1 MDPILKRQLNN
12 LAAEDDDID
21 EMAEGSNWVDI
32 DAVMEGSERIE
43 LSHAGGELQDS
54 LAEGIEEEI
63 SVNRRWDWRT
73 RRDRTERRNLDFMA
87 QMPEMILAY
96 MRWCDPE
103 EGGSPISDTD
113 EDTEVYSILVI
124 DMFDTERRE
133 IALDPR
139 GGGISPALIM
149 QGLVPCS
156 PWKPTAAITT
166 RVLEVYRVA
175 HARCPQLAIQAFV
188 KTLCDLHGVPY
199 RPYLREQFSISYDL
213 YLDLRRRTEA
223 RLLHHLGR
231 DSFAWRVKHDC
242 PACMYKLEGEDEL
255 IFDVLVTQDGGNS
268 LKRVLQRNKV
278 ESEPGD
284 GPEFVVGESKEYTD
298 NRDASDWYFLAREK
312 VNELAKHRIAE
323 RMPMEA
329 IEDKTNPCAERW
341 KNMIEDVT
349 AKMWGI
355 FDETGIFVCL
365 CHHGF
370 VLMIVDMIKSG
381 ELAKY
386 PLAVTE
392 ALLEHLGERTGA
404 GYDVGCDFQTTLKNS
419 PLGECACSVK
429 TSAAWS
435 APSMGMLITDFANS
449 ASWPLTSK
457 ALGSRIS
464 KDVSGFFSG
473 SNGLAKSCRYAS
485 RFHRQQEITAYV
497 KHYDTFHTYA
507 NLSKFLCDNYKQA
520 LGILKTE
527 HKIRQFMAKEEIANY
542 QVFHDWLEEEKAFLL
557 GLQEESKDQTETLEM
572 EYVQKL
578 VNLDT
583 SRFSSAKYVVLA
595 TEARKAQG
603 DNTTYTP
610 GTSKAELARRRGK
623 EKVEHDLEAVQELEE
638 RLGIVDRW
646 TTESE
651 KWQSTVG
658 EIKKRKY
665 QLALNSVEHLI
676 VQRIFELTK
685 VNQSQT
691 GYKMRRHIAKSL
703 QARSKAVKN
712 AIDRYND
719 AALALDP
726 PMAEPHLGAADF
738 DILRDTRDEV
748 QSRPWTRPAYRLAMD
763 SYFKLCR
770 AREEIQRLNIEIR
783 RVNRFLLDQEES
795 LRSEEGKSPEDA
807 EMDRL
812 LAVQV
817 KLYRERRGRFQKL
830 AHLNGFTGTIRSGTA
845 VERAGSEVLE
855 DAMDLDVDGVEE
867 EDSDDQGG
875 DEPDE
880 VISSLLYQVSMIG
893 IDGDRDLDDGA
904 A

>member
-32 DAVMEGSERIE
+32 DTVMEGSERIE

-133 IALDPR
+133 IVLDPR

-149 QGLVPCS
+149 QGLVPCA

-188 KTLCDLHGVPY
+188 KTLCNLHGVPY
-199 RPYLREQFSISYDL
+199 RPYLLQQFSISYDL

-223 RLLHHLGR
+223 RLLHRLGR
-231 DSFAWRVKHDC
+231 DLFAWRVKHDC

-255 IFDVLVTQDGGNS
+255 ILDVSVTLDGGNS
-268 LKRVLQRNKV
+268 LKRVLQRNKM

-312 VNELAKHRIAE
+312 VNELAKHQIAE

-329 IEDKTNPCAERW
+329 IEDKTNPCVERW

-365 CHHGF
+365 
-370 VLMIVDMIKSG
+370 
-381 ELAKY
+381 AKY

-392 ALLEHLGERTGA
+392 ALLERLGERTGA
-404 GYDVGCDFQTTLKNS
+404 GYDVGCDFETTLKNS
-419 PLGECACSVK
+419 PLGQCTKCKNFRCLVGAFHGHAHNRLCQLCFLATYVEGLGLEDLEGCCPCESFP
-429 TSAAWS
+429 SATRDH
-435 APSMGMLITDFANS
+435 GLCE
-449 ASWPLTSK
+449 
-457 ALGSRIS
+457 ALRHLPH
-464 KDVSGFFSG
+464 V
-473 SNGLAKSCRYAS
+473 
-485 RFHRQQEITAYV
+485 RQSDPHST
-497 KHYDTFHTYA
+497 
-507 NLSKFLCDNYKQA
+507 QA

-527 HKIRQFMAKEEIANY
+527 HKIRQFMAKEEIVNY
-542 QVFHDWLEEEKAFLL
+542 QVFRDWLEEEKSFLL
-557 GLQEESKDQTETLEM
+557 GLQEESKNQTETLEM

-583 SRFSSAKYVVLA
+583 SRTGS
-595 TEARKAQG
+595 
-603 DNTTYTP
+603 TTW
-610 GTSKAELARRRGK
+610 E
-623 EKVEHDLEAVQELEE
+623 EKVEHDLDAVQELEE
-638 RLGIVDRW
+638 CLGIVDRW

-658 EIKKRKY
+658 EIKKQKY
-665 QLALNSVEHLI
+665 QLALNLVEHLI
-676 VQRIFELTK
+676 VQRIFELTN

-726 PMAEPHLGAADF
+726 PMASLTWEQVVEYTFLADF
-738 DILRDTRDEV
+738 DILRDTWDKV

-783 RVNRFLLDQEES
+783 RVVTWIRDENRFLLDQEES
-795 LRSEEGKSPEDA
+795 LRSEEGKSPEDV
-807 EMDRL
+807 EMDQL

-817 KLYRERRGRFQKL
+817 KLYRECRGRFDRTHIQRFQKL
-830 AHLNGFTGTIRSGTA
+830 ARLNGFTGTIRSGTA
-845 VERAGSEVLE
+845 VERAGSEV
-855 DAMDLDVDGVEE
+855 
-867 EDSDDQGG
+867 
-875 DEPDE
+875 
-880 VISSLLYQVSMIG
+880 SMIG

>member
-1 MDPILKRQLNN
+1 
-12 LAAEDDDID
+12 
-21 EMAEGSNWVDI
+21 
-32 DAVMEGSERIE
+32 
-43 LSHAGGELQDS
+43 
-54 LAEGIEEEI
+54 
-63 SVNRRWDWRT
+63 
-73 RRDRTERRNLDFMA
+73 
-87 QMPEMILAY
+87 
-96 MRWCDPE
+96 
-103 EGGSPISDTD
+103 
-113 EDTEVYSILVI
+113 
-124 DMFDTERRE
+124 
-133 IALDPR
+133 
-139 GGGISPALIM
+139 M

-365 CHHGF
+365 CRHGF

-419 PLGECACSVK
+419 PLGECAKCKNFRCLVGAFHGHAHNRLCQLCFLA
-429 TSAAWS
+429 TYVE
-435 APSMGMLITDFANS
+435 G
-449 ASWPLTSK
+449 
-457 ALGSRIS
+457 LGLEDLEGCER
-464 KDVSGFFSG
+464 
-473 SNGLAKSCRYAS
+473 CRYAS

-542 QVFHDWLEEEKAFLL
+542 QVFHDWLEEEKA
-557 GLQEESKDQTETLEM
+557 EESKDQTETLEM

-583 SRFSSAKYVVLA
+583 SRYVIFSDRIGYSQVFQCKIC
-595 TEARKAQG
+595 

-623 EKVEHDLEAVQELEE
+623 EKVEHDLEA
-638 RLGIVDRW
+638 
-646 TTESE
+646 SE

-691 GYKMRRHIAKSL
+691 
-703 QARSKAVKN
+703 ARSKAVKN

-726 PMAEPHLGAADF
+726 PMASLTWEQVVEYTFLADF

-748 QSRPWTRPAYRLAMD
+748 HYVER
-763 SYFKLCR
+763 
-770 AREEIQRLNIEIR
+770 REEIQRLNIEIR
-783 RVNRFLLDQEES
+783 RVVTWIRDENRFLLDQEES

-817 KLYRERRGRFQKL
+817 KLYRERRGRFDRTHIQRFQKL

-845 VERAGSEVLE
+845 VERAGSEVLGCNG
-855 DAMDLDVDGVEE
+855 LGR
-867 EDSDDQGG
+867 G
-875 DEPDE
+875 
-880 VISSLLYQVSMIG
+880 
-893 IDGDRDLDDGA
+893 RCRRRRF
-904 A
+904 

>member
-1 MDPILKRQLNN
+1 
-12 LAAEDDDID
+12 
-21 EMAEGSNWVDI
+21 
-32 DAVMEGSERIE
+32 
-43 LSHAGGELQDS
+43 
-54 LAEGIEEEI
+54 
-63 SVNRRWDWRT
+63 
-73 RRDRTERRNLDFMA
+73 MA

-113 EDTEVYSILVI
+113 EDTE
-124 DMFDTERRE
+124 
-133 IALDPR
+133 
-139 GGGISPALIM
+139 
-149 QGLVPCS
+149 
-156 PWKPTAAITT
+156 
-166 RVLEVYRVA
+166 
-175 HARCPQLAIQAFV
+175 LAIQAFV

-199 RPYLREQFSISYDL
+199 RPYLREQFSILYDL

-365 CHHGF
+365 CRHGF

-404 GYDVGCDFQTTLKNS
+404 GYNVGCDFQTTLKNS
-419 PLGECACSVK
+419 PLGECAKCKNFRCLVGAFHGHAHNRLCQLCFLA
-429 TSAAWS
+429 TYVE
-435 APSMGMLITDFANS
+435 G
-449 ASWPLTSK
+449 
-457 ALGSRIS
+457 LGLEDLEGCER
-464 KDVSGFFSG
+464 FFSG

-507 NLSKFLCDNYKQA
+507 QSDKFLCDNYKQA

-542 QVFHDWLEEEKAFLL
+542 QVFHDWLKEEKAFLL

-583 SRFSSAKYVVLA
+583 SRAKYVVLA

-712 AIDRYND
+712 TIDRYND

-726 PMAEPHLGAADF
+726 PMASLTWEQVVEYTFLADF

-783 RVNRFLLDQEES
+783 RVVTWIRDENRFLLDQEES

-817 KLYRERRGRFQKL
+817 KLYRERRGRFDRTHIQRFQKL

>member
-12 LAAEDDDID
+12 LAAEDDNID
-21 EMAEGSNWVDI
+21 EMAEGLNWVDI
-32 DAVMEGSERIE
+32 DTVMEGSERIE

-63 SVNRRWDWRT
+63 SVNRHWDWRT
-73 RRDRTERRNLDFMA
+73 RRDRSEHRNLDFMA
-87 QMPEMILAY
+87 QMPEMILVY

-103 EGGSPISDTD
+103 EGGSLISDTD

-149 QGLVPCS
+149 QGLVPCA

-166 RVLEVYRVA
+166 RVLEVYR
-175 HARCPQLAIQAFV
+175 LAIQAFI

-199 RPYLREQFSISYDL
+199 RPYLRQQFSILYDL
-213 YLDLRRRTEA
+213 YLDHRRRTEA
-223 RLLHHLGR
+223 RLLHRLGR

-255 IFDVLVTQDGGNS
+255 IFDVLVTLDGGNS
-268 LKRVLQRNKV
+268 LKRGVGARGRARICGGGVEGVYRQLGCKQLVL
-278 ESEPGD
+278 
-284 GPEFVVGESKEYTD
+284 
-298 NRDASDWYFLAREK
+298 LAREK

-365 CHHGF
+365 CRHGF

-404 GYDVGCDFQTTLKNS
+404 RYNVGCDFQTTLKNS
-419 PLGECACSVK
+419 PLGECAKCKNFHCLVGAFHGHAHNRLCQLCFLA
-429 TSAAWS
+429 TYVE
-435 APSMGMLITDFANS
+435 G
-449 ASWPLTSK
+449 
-457 ALGSRIS
+457 LGLEDLEGCEWVFLR
-464 KDVSGFFSG
+464 
-473 SNGLAKSCRYAS
+473 CRYAS
-485 RFHRQQEITAYV
+485 HFHRQQEITAYV
-497 KHYDTFHTYA
+497 KHYDTFHTYT

-527 HKIRQFMAKEEIANY
+527 HKIRQFTAKEEITNY
-542 QVFHDWLEEEKAFLL
+542 QVFHDWLEEEKVFLL

-583 SRFSSAKYVVLA
+583 SRY
-595 TEARKAQG
+595 
-603 DNTTYTP
+603 
-610 GTSKAELARRRGK
+610 
-623 EKVEHDLEAVQELEE
+623 ELEE
-638 RLGIVDRW
+638 CLGIVDRW
-646 TTESE
+646 MTESE

-685 VNQSQT
+685 INQSQT
-691 GYKMRRHIAKSL
+691 GYKMRRHITKSL

-712 AIDRYND
+712 TIDQYND

-726 PMAEPHLGAADF
+726 PMASLTWEQVVEYTFLADF
-738 DILRDTRDEV
+738 DILRDTREEV

-763 SYFKLCR
+763 SYFTLCR

-783 RVNRFLLDQEES
+783 QVVTWIWDENRFLLDQEES

-817 KLYRERRGRFQKL
+817 KLYWERRGRFDRTHMQRFQKL
-830 AHLNGFTGTIRSGTA
+830 THLNGFTGTIRSGTA
-845 VERAGSEVLE
+845 VERAGSEVPE
-855 DAMDLDVDGVEE
+855 DAMDVDVDGVEE

>member
-1 MDPILKRQLNN
+1 
-12 LAAEDDDID
+12 
-21 EMAEGSNWVDI
+21 
-32 DAVMEGSERIE
+32 
-43 LSHAGGELQDS
+43 
-54 LAEGIEEEI
+54 
-63 SVNRRWDWRT
+63 
-73 RRDRTERRNLDFMA
+73 
-87 QMPEMILAY
+87 
-96 MRWCDPE
+96 
-103 EGGSPISDTD
+103 
-113 EDTEVYSILVI
+113 
-124 DMFDTERRE
+124 
-133 IALDPR
+133 
-139 GGGISPALIM
+139 M

-199 RPYLREQFSISYDL
+199 RPYLREQ
-213 YLDLRRRTEA
+213 TEA
-223 RLLHHLGR
+223 RLLHRLGR

-365 CHHGF
+365 CRHGF
-370 VLMIVDMIKSG
+370 G

-419 PLGECACSVK
+419 PLGECAKCKNFRCLVGAFHGHAHNRLCQLCFLA
-429 TSAAWS
+429 TYVE
-435 APSMGMLITDFANS
+435 G
-449 ASWPLTSK
+449 
-457 ALGSRIS
+457 LGLEDLEGCER
-464 KDVSGFFSG
+464 FFSG

-542 QVFHDWLEEEKAFLL
+542 QVFHDWLEEEKVFLL

-583 SRFSSAKYVVLA
+583 SRYVIFSDRIGYSQVFQCKIC
-595 TEARKAQG
+595 

-691 GYKMRRHIAKSL
+691 DAKAYAKSL
-703 QARSKAVKN
+703 QARSKA
-712 AIDRYND
+712 
-719 AALALDP
+719 
-726 PMAEPHLGAADF
+726 PHLEQVVEYTFLADF

-783 RVNRFLLDQEES
+783 RVVTWIRGRE
-795 LRSEEGKSPEDA
+795 P
-807 EMDRL
+807 
-812 LAVQV
+812 
-817 KLYRERRGRFQKL
+817 LYRERRGRRFQKL
-830 AHLNGFTGTIRSGTA
+830 AHLNGFTGTS
-845 VERAGSEVLE
+845 
-855 DAMDLDVDGVEE
+855 
-867 EDSDDQGG
+867 DQG
-875 DEPDE
+875 
-880 VISSLLYQVSMIG
+880 LQWN
-893 IDGDRDLDDGA
+893 
-904 A
+904 

>member
-1 MDPILKRQLNN
+1 MDPILKQQLNN

-73 RRDRTERRNLDFMA
+73 RHDRTERRNLDFMA
-87 QMPEMILAY
+87 QMPDMILAY
-96 MRWCDPE
+96 MHWCDSE

-133 IALDPR
+133 IVLDPR

-149 QGLVPCS
+149 QGLVPCA

-166 RVLEVYRVA
+166 RVLEVYQVA
-175 HARCPQLAIQAFV
+175 HARCPQFAIQAFV
-188 KTLCDLHGVPY
+188 KTLCDLHG
-199 RPYLREQFSISYDL
+199 FSISYDL
-213 YLDLRRRTEA
+213 YLDLCRRTEA
-223 RLLHHLGR
+223 RLLHRLGH

-242 PACMYKLEGEDEL
+242 PACMYKLKGEDEL
-255 IFDVLVTQDGGNS
+255 IFDVLVTLDGGNS
-268 LKRVLQRNKV
+268 LKRALQRNKV

-298 NRDASDWYFLAREK
+298 NQDASDWYFLAREK
-312 VNELAKHRIAE
+312 VNELAKHRITE
-323 RMPMEA
+323 RMPIEA

-341 KNMIEDVT
+341 KNMIEDIT

-355 FDETGIFVCL
+355 FDETGIFICL
-365 CHHGF
+365 CRHGF

-392 ALLEHLGERTGA
+392 ALLKHLGERTGT
-404 GYDVGCDFQTTLKNS
+404 GYDVGCDFETTLKNS
-419 PLGECACSVK
+419 PLGQCAKCKNFRCLVGAFHGHAHNRLCQLCFLA
-429 TSAAWS
+429 TYVE
-435 APSMGMLITDFANS
+435 G
-449 ASWPLTSK
+449 
-457 ALGSRIS
+457 LGLEDLEGCLSR
-464 KDVSGFFSG
+464 
-473 SNGLAKSCRYAS
+473 LAR
-485 RFHRQQEITAYV
+485 RGEGV
-497 KHYDTFHTYA
+497 
-507 NLSKFLCDNYKQA
+507 
-520 LGILKTE
+520 
-527 HKIRQFMAKEEIANY
+527 
-542 QVFHDWLEEEKAFLL
+542 LL
-557 GLQEESKDQTETLEM
+557 GLQDESKDQTETLEM

-583 SRFSSAKYVVLA
+583 SHAKYVVLA

-603 DNTTYTP
+603 DNTAYTP

-623 EKVEHDLEAVQELEE
+623 EKVEHDIQTVQELKEH
-638 RLGIVDRW
+638 LGIVDRW

-651 KWQSTVG
+651 KWQSTV
-658 EIKKRKY
+658 
-665 QLALNSVEHLI
+665 
-676 VQRIFELTK
+676 
-685 VNQSQT
+685 
-691 GYKMRRHIAKSL
+691 
-703 QARSKAVKN
+703 
-712 AIDRYND
+712 
-719 AALALDP
+719 ALALDP
-726 PMAEPHLGAADF
+726 PMASLTWEQVVKYTFLADF
-738 DILRDTRDEV
+738 DILCDTRDEV

-770 AREEIQRLNIEIR
+770 AQEEVQRLNIEIR
-783 RVNRFLLDQEES
+783 
-795 LRSEEGKSPEDA
+795 
-807 EMDRL
+807 
-812 LAVQV
+812 QV
-817 KLYRERRGRFQKL
+817 RFQKL
-830 AHLNGFTGTIRSGTA
+830 AYLNGFTGTIRSGTA
-845 VERAGSEVLE
+845 VERAGSEVPE
-855 DAMDLDVDGVEE
+855 DAMDVDVDGVEE

-893 IDGDRDLDDGA
+893 IDGDRDLDNGA

>member
-1 MDPILKRQLNN
+1 
-12 LAAEDDDID
+12 
-21 EMAEGSNWVDI
+21 
-32 DAVMEGSERIE
+32 
-43 LSHAGGELQDS
+43 
-54 LAEGIEEEI
+54 
-63 SVNRRWDWRT
+63 
-73 RRDRTERRNLDFMA
+73 
-87 QMPEMILAY
+87 
-96 MRWCDPE
+96 
-103 EGGSPISDTD
+103 
-113 EDTEVYSILVI
+113 
-124 DMFDTERRE
+124 
-133 IALDPR
+133 
-139 GGGISPALIM
+139 M

-365 CHHGF
+365 CRHGF
-370 VLMIVDMIKSG
+370 VLMIADMIKSG

-419 PLGECACSVK
+419 PLGECAKCKNFRCLVGAFHGHAHNRLCQLCFLA
-429 TSAAWS
+429 TYVE
-435 APSMGMLITDFANS
+435 G
-449 ASWPLTSK
+449 
-457 ALGSRIS
+457 LGLEDLEGCER
-464 KDVSGFFSG
+464 FFSG
-473 SNGLAKSCRYAS
+473 SNGLAKSCQYAS

-603 DNTTYTP
+603 DNAAYTL

-726 PMAEPHLGAADF
+726 PMASLTWEQVVEYTFLADF

-783 RVNRFLLDQEES
+783 RVVTWIRDENRFLLDQEES

-817 KLYRERRGRFQKL
+817 KLYWERRGRFDRTHIQRFQKL